1 MPETKR
7 ILIVDDDKSVRML
20 MHSGLKRVDT
30 NWEIETASDGEEAL
44 TQIQDTPTPFDLV
57 ITDLRMPG
65 MQGLE
70 LIERLRA
77 ISPHTKVILLT
88 AYGSDDVE
96 REAEKLDVQS
106 YLSKPVPIPTIRKI
120 VKDVLERTTK
130 ERLEKSPKPISEAE
144 EDEIFERVTLLGEQ
158 TGARCILLISSAG
171 HLIAQAG
178 TIQGIDVD
186 ALAALV
192 AANVAAMAEIAR
204 LLESKAAFKSF
215 FQEGEEFNIY
225 SHIVDQENIL
235 IVVASP
241 EVKTGLIWFYARR
254 AADELQDILKD
265 LPELSMDE
273 LDIAAVSASLD
284 QAFLD
289 EGFEEVFPFDE
300 AEEPAAETK
309 KPAAEPQA
317 PPPSQPQEPE
327 TEPPQL
333 LSMEDAI
340 AQGLIPKELL
350 E

>member
-44 TQIQDTPTPFDLV
+44 TQIQDTPKPFDLV

-70 LIERLRA
+70 LIEKLRG
-77 ISPHTKVILLT
+77 ISPNTKVILLT

-96 REAEKLDVQS
+96 REAEKLDVQT

-130 ERLEKSPKPISEAE
+130 KRMEKPLQPISEE
-144 EDEIFERVTLLGEQ
+144 EKDEILERVTLLGEQ

-225 SHIVDQENIL
+225 SHIVDQDSIL

-254 AADELQDILKD
+254 AADELQETLQDM
-265 LPELSMDE
+265 PELSMED
-273 LDIAAVSASLD
+273 LDISAVSASLD

-289 EGFEEVFPFDE
+289 EGFEEVFPLE
-300 AEEPAAETK
+300 EEAAAEEELVEAPT
-309 KPAAEPQA
+309 
-317 PPPSQPQEPE
+317 PPPPEQPEPE
-327 TEPPQL
+327 EEEAPRL

>member
-30 NWEIETASDGEEAL
+30 NWEIETASSGEEAL
-44 TQIQDTPTPFDLV
+44 TQIQDTPSPFDLV

-70 LIERLRA
+70 LIEKLRG
-77 ISPHTKVILLT
+77 ISPNTKVILLT

-96 REAEKLDVQS
+96 QEAEKLEVQT

-130 ERLEKSPKPISEAE
+130 ERMEKPLQPISEEE
-144 EDEIFERVTLLGEQ
+144 EDEILERVTLLGEQ

-178 TIQGIDVD
+178 TIQGIDVN

-225 SHIVDQENIL
+225 SHIVDQESIL

-254 AADELQDILKD
+254 AADELQETLKD
-265 LPELSMDE
+265 MPELSMDE

-289 EGFEEVFPFDE
+289 EGFEEVFPPE
-300 AEEPAAETK
+300 ESTVAKAEEPAATAK
-309 KPAAEPQA
+309 APSTPPQ
-317 PPPSQPQEPE
+317 PEESEVQES
-327 TEPPQL
+327 PQL